1 MTTARF
7 QHLASNPKAGDARRR
22 TDERPEIM
30 TDKTAFKV
38 GLIGAD
44 IQLSKSP
51 ALHMREG
58 AAHGLDYSYELVD
71 VSARKLPLSA
81 LPDLLDELEARGFA
95 GTNITH
101 PFKQAVIAHLHEL
114 SDDARMLGAV
124 NTVVFRDGRRIGH
137 NTDWYGFYESF
148 VRGLPDAK
156 RDRALLVGAGG
167 AGVAVAH
174 AALKLDI
181 MRLDI
186 FDRDLPRAER
196 LASELNDRFG
206 EGRAFAVG
214 DPAASLPFADGLI
227 HATPMGMPAHPGMP
241 VSADLIEQRH
251 WVADIVYMPLVT
263 ELLSLAG
270 SKGCRVLPGG
280 GMTVFQAAAAF
291 HLFTGVEPDADRMS
305 RHFEV
310 LCRQSA

>member
-1 MTTARF
+1 MSDD
-7 QHLASNPKAGDARRR
+7 L
-22 TDERPEIM
+22 IM
-30 TDKTAFKV
+30 TDTKSFKV

-71 VSARKLPLSA
+71 VVARKLPESA
-81 LPDLLDELEARGFA
+81 LPDLLNELESRGFA

-101 PFKQAVIAHLHEL
+101 PFKQAVLPHLHEL

-124 NTVVFRDGRRIGH
+124 NTVVFKDGRRIGH

-148 VRGLPDAK
+148 MRGLPDAK
-156 RDRALLVGAGG
+156 HDRALLVGAGG

-174 AALKLDI
+174 AALKLGI
-181 MRLDI
+181 THLDI
-186 FDRDLPRAER
+186 CDRDLSRADH
-196 LASELNDRFG
+196 LAAELNARFG
-206 EGRAFAVG
+206 EGHAFAVK
-214 DPAASLPFADGLI
+214 DPADSLPFADGLI

-241 VSADLIEQRH
+241 VKADLLEQRH

-263 ELLSLAG
+263 ELLATAAQ
-270 SKGCRVLPGG
+270 KGCRTLPGG
-280 GMTVFQAAAAF
+280 GMTVFQAVGAF
-291 HLFTGVEPDADRMS
+291 RLFCGREPDAERMTA
-305 RHFEV
+305 HFTEICTKEGV
-310 LCRQSA
+310 A

>member
-1 MTTARF
+1 MSDD
-7 QHLASNPKAGDARRR
+7 L
-22 TDERPEIM
+22 IM
-30 TDKTAFKV
+30 TDTKSFKV

-71 VSARKLPLSA
+71 VVARKLPESA
-81 LPDLLDELEARGFA
+81 LPDLLNELESRGFA

-101 PFKQAVIAHLHEL
+101 PFKQAVLPHLHEL

-124 NTVVFRDGRRIGH
+124 NTVVFKDGRRIGH

-148 VRGLPDAK
+148 MRGLPDAK

-174 AALKLDI
+174 AALKLGI
-181 MRLDI
+181 THLDI
-186 FDRDLPRAER
+186 CDRDFSRAEH
-196 LASELNDRFG
+196 LAAELNARFG
-206 EGRAFAVG
+206 EGHAFAVK
-214 DPAASLPFADGLI
+214 DPADSLPFADGLI

-241 VSADLIEQRH
+241 VKADLLEQRH

-263 ELLSLAG
+263 ELLATAAQ
-270 SKGCRVLPGG
+270 KGCRTLPGG
-280 GMTVFQAAAAF
+280 GMTVFQAVGAF
-291 HLFTGVEPDADRMS
+291 RLFCGREPDAERMTA
-305 RHFEV
+305 HFAEICTKEGV
-310 LCRQSA
+310 A

>member
-1 MTTARF
+1 MSDD
-7 QHLASNPKAGDARRR
+7 LN
-22 TDERPEIM
+22 M
-30 TDKTAFKV
+30 TDTKSFKV

-71 VSARKLPLSA
+71 VVARKLPESA
-81 LPDLLDELEARGFA
+81 LPDLLNELESRGFA

-101 PFKQAVIAHLHEL
+101 PFKQAVLPHLHEL

-124 NTVVFRDGRRIGH
+124 NTVVFKDGRRIGH

-148 VRGLPDAK
+148 MRGLPDAK

-174 AALKLDI
+174 AALKLGI
-181 MRLDI
+181 THLDI
-186 FDRDLPRAER
+186 CDRDFSRADH
-196 LASELNDRFG
+196 LAAELNARFG
-206 EGRAFAVG
+206 EGHAFAVK
-214 DPAASLPFADGLI
+214 DPADSLPFADGLI

-241 VSADLIEQRH
+241 VKADLLEQRH

-263 ELLSLAG
+263 ELLATAAQ
-270 SKGCRVLPGG
+270 KGCRTLPGG
-280 GMTVFQAAAAF
+280 GMTVFQAVGAF
-291 HLFTGVEPDADRMS
+291 RLFCGREPHAERMTAHFTEICTKEGVA
-305 RHFEV
+305 
-310 LCRQSA
+310 

>member
-1 MTTARF
+1 MSDD
-7 QHLASNPKAGDARRR
+7 L
-22 TDERPEIM
+22 IM
-30 TDKTAFKV
+30 TDTKSFKV

-71 VSARKLPLSA
+71 VVARKLPESA
-81 LPDLLDELEARGFA
+81 LPDLLNELESRGFA

-101 PFKQAVIAHLHEL
+101 PFKQAVLPHLHEL

-124 NTVVFRDGRRIGH
+124 NTVVFKDGRRIGH

-148 VRGLPDAK
+148 MRGLPDAK

-174 AALKLDI
+174 AALKLGI
-181 MRLDI
+181 THLDI
-186 FDRDLPRAER
+186 CDRDFSRAEH
-196 LASELNDRFG
+196 LAAELNARFG
-206 EGRAFAVG
+206 EGHAFAVK
-214 DPAASLPFADGLI
+214 DPADSLPFADGLI

-241 VSADLIEQRH
+241 VKADLLEQRH

-263 ELLSLAG
+263 ELLATATQ
-270 SKGCRVLPGG
+270 KGCRTLPGG
-280 GMTVFQAAAAF
+280 GMTVFQAVGAF
-291 HLFTGVEPDADRMS
+291 RLFCGREPDADRMTA
-305 RHFEV
+305 HFTEICTKEGV
-310 LCRQSA
+310 A

>member
-1 MTTARF
+1 
-7 QHLASNPKAGDARRR
+7 
-22 TDERPEIM
+22 M
-30 TDKTAFKV
+30 TDTKSYKV
-38 GLIGAD
+38 ALIGAD

-71 VSARKLPLSA
+71 VVARNLPESA
-81 LPDLLDELEARGFA
+81 LPDLLNELESRGFA

-101 PFKQAVIAHLHEL
+101 PFKQAVLPHLHEL

-124 NTVVFRDGRRIGH
+124 NTVVFKDGRRIGH

-148 VRGLPDAK
+148 MRGLPDAK

-174 AALKLDI
+174 AALKLGI
-181 MRLDI
+181 SHLDI
-186 FDRDLPRAER
+186 CDRDFGRAER
-196 LASELNDRFG
+196 LAAELNARFG
-206 EGRAFAVG
+206 EGHAFAVK
-214 DPAASLPFADGLI
+214 DPAESLPFADGLI

-241 VSADLIEQRH
+241 VDADLLEQRH

-263 ELLSLAG
+263 ELLATAAK
-270 SKGCRVLPGG
+270 KGCRTLPGG
-280 GMTVFQAAAAF
+280 GMTVFQAVGAF
-291 HLFTGVEPDADRMS
+291 RLFCGREPDAERMTA
-305 RHFEV
+305 HFTEICMAEGV
-310 LCRQSA
+310 A

>member
-1 MTTARF
+1 
-7 QHLASNPKAGDARRR
+7 
-22 TDERPEIM
+22 M
-30 TDKTAFKV
+30 TDTKSFKV

-71 VSARKLPLSA
+71 VVARKLPESA
-81 LPDLLDELEARGFA
+81 LPDLLNELESRGFA

-101 PFKQAVIAHLHEL
+101 PFKQAVLPHLHEL

-124 NTVVFRDGRRIGH
+124 NTVVFKDGRRIGH

-148 VRGLPDAK
+148 MRGLPDAK
-156 RDRALLVGAGG
+156 HDRALLVGAGG

-174 AALKLDI
+174 AALKLGI
-181 MRLDI
+181 THLDI
-186 FDRDLPRAER
+186 CDRDLSRADH
-196 LASELNDRFG
+196 LAAELNARFG
-206 EGRAFAVG
+206 EGHAFAVK
-214 DPAASLPFADGLI
+214 DPADSLPFADGLI

-241 VSADLIEQRH
+241 VKADLLEQRH

-263 ELLSLAG
+263 ELLATAAQ
-270 SKGCRVLPGG
+270 KGCRTLPGG
-280 GMTVFQAAAAF
+280 GMTVFQAVGAF
-291 HLFTGVEPDADRMS
+291 RLFCGREPDAERMTA
-305 RHFEV
+305 HFTEICTKEGV
-310 LCRQSA
+310 A

>member
-1 MTTARF
+1 MSDD
-7 QHLASNPKAGDARRR
+7 L
-22 TDERPEIM
+22 IM
-30 TDKTAFKV
+30 TDTKSFKV

-71 VSARKLPLSA
+71 VVARKLPESA
-81 LPDLLDELEARGFA
+81 LPDLLNELESRGFA

-101 PFKQAVIAHLHEL
+101 PFKQAVLPHLHEL

-124 NTVVFRDGRRIGH
+124 NTVVFKDGRRIGH

-148 VRGLPDAK
+148 MRGLPDAK

-174 AALKLDI
+174 AALKLGI
-181 MRLDI
+181 THLDI
-186 FDRDLPRAER
+186 CDRDLSRAEH
-196 LASELNDRFG
+196 LAAELNARFG
-206 EGRAFAVG
+206 EGHAFAVK
-214 DPAASLPFADGLI
+214 DPADSLPFADGLI
-227 HATPMGMPAHPGMP
+227 HATPIGMPAHPGMP
-241 VSADLIEQRH
+241 VKADLLEQRH

-263 ELLSLAG
+263 ELLATAAQ
-270 SKGCRVLPGG
+270 KGCRTLPGG
-280 GMTVFQAAAAF
+280 GMTVFQAVGAF
-291 HLFTGVEPDADRMS
+291 RLFCGREPDAERMTA
-305 RHFEV
+305 HFTEICTKEGV
-310 LCRQSA
+310 A

>member
-1 MTTARF
+1 MSDD
-7 QHLASNPKAGDARRR
+7 L
-22 TDERPEIM
+22 IM
-30 TDKTAFKV
+30 TDTKSFKV
-38 GLIGAD
+38 ALIGAD

-58 AAHGLDYSYELVD
+58 AAHGLDYSYELLD
-71 VSARKLPLSA
+71 VVARNVAESA
-81 LPDLLDELEARGFA
+81 LADLLDELEARGFA

-101 PFKQAVIAHLHEL
+101 PFKQAVLPHLHEL

-124 NTVVFRDGRRIGH
+124 NTVVFKDGRRIGH

-156 RDRALLVGAGG
+156 RDRALLIGAGG

-174 AALKLDI
+174 AALKLGI
-181 MRLDI
+181 GRLDI
-186 FDRDLPRAER
+186 CDRDLGRAER
-196 LASELNDRFG
+196 LAGELNGRFG
-206 EGRAFAVG
+206 EGRAFAVN

-241 VSADLIEQRH
+241 VEANLLEQRH

-263 ELLSLAG
+263 ELLATAAK
-270 SKGCRVLPGG
+270 KGCRTLPGG
-280 GMTVFQAAAAF
+280 GMTVFQAVGAF
-291 HLFTGVEPDADRMS
+291 RLFCGREPDPARMTA
-305 RHFEV
+305 HFTE
-310 LCRQSA
+310 LCMAEGVA

>member
-1 MTTARF
+1 MSDD
-7 QHLASNPKAGDARRR
+7 L
-22 TDERPEIM
+22 IM
-30 TDKTAFKV
+30 TDTKSFKV

-71 VSARKLPLSA
+71 VVARKLPESA
-81 LPDLLDELEARGFA
+81 LPDLLNELESRGFA

-101 PFKQAVIAHLHEL
+101 PFKQAVLPHLHEL

-124 NTVVFRDGRRIGH
+124 NTVVFKDGRRIGH

-148 VRGLPDAK
+148 MRGLPDAK

-174 AALKLDI
+174 AALKLGI
-181 MRLDI
+181 THLDI
-186 FDRDLPRAER
+186 CDRDFSRAEH
-196 LASELNDRFG
+196 LAAELNVRFG
-206 EGRAFAVG
+206 EGHAFAVK
-214 DPAASLPFADGLI
+214 DPADSLPFADGLI

-241 VSADLIEQRH
+241 VKADLLEQRH

-263 ELLSLAG
+263 ELLATAAQ
-270 SKGCRVLPGG
+270 KGCRTLPGG
-280 GMTVFQAAAAF
+280 GMTVFQAVGAF
-291 HLFTGVEPDADRMS
+291 RLFCGREPDAERMTA
-305 RHFEV
+305 HFTEICTKEGV
-310 LCRQSA
+310 A

>member
-1 MTTARF
+1 MSDD
-7 QHLASNPKAGDARRR
+7 L
-22 TDERPEIM
+22 IM
-30 TDKTAFKV
+30 TDTKSFKV

-71 VSARKLPLSA
+71 VVARKLPESA
-81 LPDLLDELEARGFA
+81 LPDLLNELESHGFA

-101 PFKQAVIAHLHEL
+101 PFKQAVLPHLHEL

-124 NTVVFRDGRRIGH
+124 NTVVFKDGRRIGH

-148 VRGLPDAK
+148 MRGLPDAK

-174 AALKLDI
+174 AALKLGI
-181 MRLDI
+181 THLDI
-186 FDRDLPRAER
+186 CDRDFSRAEH
-196 LASELNDRFG
+196 LAAELNARFG
-206 EGRAFAVG
+206 EGHAFAVK
-214 DPAASLPFADGLI
+214 DPADSLPFADGLI

-241 VSADLIEQRH
+241 VKADLLEQRH

-263 ELLSLAG
+263 ELLATATQ
-270 SKGCRVLPGG
+270 KGCRTLPGG
-280 GMTVFQAAAAF
+280 GMTVFQAVGAF
-291 HLFTGVEPDADRMS
+291 RLFCGREPDADRMTA
-305 RHFEV
+305 HFTEICTKEGV
-310 LCRQSA
+310 A

>member
-1 MTTARF
+1 MSDD
-7 QHLASNPKAGDARRR
+7 L
-22 TDERPEIM
+22 IM
-30 TDKTAFKV
+30 TDTKSFKV

-71 VSARKLPLSA
+71 VVARKLPESA
-81 LPDLLDELEARGFA
+81 LPDLLNELESRGFA

-101 PFKQAVIAHLHEL
+101 PFKQAVLPHLHEL

-124 NTVVFRDGRRIGH
+124 NTVVFKDGRRIGH

-148 VRGLPDAK
+148 MRGLPDAK

-174 AALKLDI
+174 AALKLGI
-181 MRLDI
+181 THLDI
-186 FDRDLPRAER
+186 CDRDFSRAEH
-196 LASELNDRFG
+196 LAAELNARFG
-206 EGRAFAVG
+206 EGHAFAVK
-214 DPAASLPFADGLI
+214 DPADSLPFADGLI
-227 HATPMGMPAHPGMP
+227 HATPMGMPAHPGIP
-241 VSADLIEQRH
+241 VKADLLEQRH

-263 ELLSLAG
+263 ELLATAAQ
-270 SKGCRVLPGG
+270 KGCRTLPGG
-280 GMTVFQAAAAF
+280 GMTVFQAVGAF
-291 HLFTGVEPDADRMS
+291 RLFCGREPDAERMTA
-305 RHFEV
+305 HFTEICTKEGV
-310 LCRQSA
+310 A

>member
-1 MTTARF
+1 MSDD
-7 QHLASNPKAGDARRR
+7 L
-22 TDERPEIM
+22 IM
-30 TDKTAFKV
+30 TDTKSFKV

-71 VSARKLPLSA
+71 VVARKLPESA
-81 LPDLLDELEARGFA
+81 LPDLLNELESRGFA

-101 PFKQAVIAHLHEL
+101 PFKQAVLPHLHEL

-124 NTVVFRDGRRIGH
+124 NTVVFKDGRRIGH

-148 VRGLPDAK
+148 MRGLPDAK

-174 AALKLDI
+174 AALKLGI
-181 MRLDI
+181 THLDI
-186 FDRDLPRAER
+186 CDRDFSRADH
-196 LASELNDRFG
+196 LAAELNARFG
-206 EGRAFAVG
+206 EGHAFAVK
-214 DPAASLPFADGLI
+214 DPADSLPFADGLI

-241 VSADLIEQRH
+241 VKADLLEQRH

-263 ELLSLAG
+263 ELLATAAQ
-270 SKGCRVLPGG
+270 KGCRTLPGG
-280 GMTVFQAAAAF
+280 GMTVFQAVGAF
-291 HLFTGVEPDADRMS
+291 RLFCGREPDAERMTA
-305 RHFEV
+305 HFTEICTKEGV
-310 LCRQSA
+310 A

>member
-1 MTTARF
+1 
-7 QHLASNPKAGDARRR
+7 
-22 TDERPEIM
+22 M
-30 TDKTAFKV
+30 TDTKSFKV

-71 VSARKLPLSA
+71 VVARKLPESA
-81 LPDLLDELEARGFA
+81 LPDLLNELESRGFA

-101 PFKQAVIAHLHEL
+101 PFKQAVLPHLHEL

-124 NTVVFRDGRRIGH
+124 NTVVFKDGRRIGH

-148 VRGLPDAK
+148 MRGLPDAK

-174 AALKLDI
+174 AALKLGI
-181 MRLDI
+181 THLDI
-186 FDRDLPRAER
+186 CDRDFSRADH
-196 LASELNDRFG
+196 LAAELNARFG
-206 EGRAFAVG
+206 EGHAFAVK
-214 DPAASLPFADGLI
+214 DPADSLPFADGLI

-241 VSADLIEQRH
+241 VKADLLEQRH

-263 ELLSLAG
+263 ELLATAAQ
-270 SKGCRVLPGG
+270 KGCRTLPGG
-280 GMTVFQAAAAF
+280 GMTVFQAVGAF
-291 HLFTGVEPDADRMS
+291 RLFCGREPDAERMTA
-305 RHFEV
+305 HFTEICTKEGV
-310 LCRQSA
+310 A

>member
-1 MTTARF
+1 MSDD
-7 QHLASNPKAGDARRR
+7 L
-22 TDERPEIM
+22 IM
-30 TDKTAFKV
+30 TDTKSFKV

-71 VSARKLPLSA
+71 VVARKLPESA
-81 LPDLLDELEARGFA
+81 LPDLLNELESRGFA

-101 PFKQAVIAHLHEL
+101 PFKQAVLPHLHEL

-124 NTVVFRDGRRIGH
+124 NTVVFKDGRRIGH

-148 VRGLPDAK
+148 MRGLPDAK

-174 AALKLDI
+174 AALKLGI
-181 MRLDI
+181 THLDI
-186 FDRDLPRAER
+186 CDRDFSRAEH
-196 LASELNDRFG
+196 LAAELNARFG
-206 EGRAFAVG
+206 EGHAFAVK
-214 DPAASLPFADGLI
+214 DPADSLPFADGLI

-241 VSADLIEQRH
+241 VKSDLLEQRH

-263 ELLSLAG
+263 ELLATAAQT
-270 SKGCRVLPGG
+270 GCRTLPGG
-280 GMTVFQAAAAF
+280 GMTVFQAVGAF
-291 HLFTGVEPDADRMS
+291 RLFCGREPDAERMTA
-305 RHFEV
+305 HFTEICTKEGV
-310 LCRQSA
+310 A